1 MLSNAYFLAKIGVDT
16 AEKEQHFAENLPKT
30 GNYGVASR
38 RAVAR
43 QEALK
48 HPQTPIWA
56 KIPDASSARFGTTRK
71 MFFSIKY
78 LTLTSG
84 KYLEFPKNLLD
95 LLRLLLSSVAWRA
108 ARVAYLLL
116 VH

>member
-1 MLSNAYFLAKIGVDT
+1 
-16 AEKEQHFAENLPKT
+16 
-30 GNYGVASR
+30 
-38 RAVAR
+38 
-43 QEALK
+43 
-48 HPQTPIWA
+48 
-56 KIPDASSARFGTTRK
+56 

-78 LTLTSG
+78 PTLTSG

-116 VH
+116 VHQAGLGVLSALEGYSNTDFF